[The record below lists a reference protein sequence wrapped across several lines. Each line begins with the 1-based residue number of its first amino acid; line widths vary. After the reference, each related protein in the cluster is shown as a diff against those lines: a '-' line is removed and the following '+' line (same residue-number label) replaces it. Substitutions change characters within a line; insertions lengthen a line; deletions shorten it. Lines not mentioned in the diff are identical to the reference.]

1 VFGREVRDAGE
12 IWREVALNVSFR
24 STPPV
29 LALVDAVFANP
40 LAASGVVAPGETL
53 THLSDRA
60 GHAGRVELWPLA
72 PSVDP
77 DPPEPWSVPADNLRA
92 HGAAQRLAE
101 ALAEWIAGQT
111 DGSAP
116 LESRGRKLRP
126 GDVLVLVRRRNA
138 FARALLR
145 ALKARG
151 VPLYAITNFAADTF
165 AEVVARFEFFALFDG
180 IVVSGTE
187 RLVKPGPA
195 IFQRLGERYGLDL
208 RHCLFVD
215 DVLANVEGARA
226 VGMTAHHFTSAERL
240 RAELVMHGLLPAGA
254 AA

>member
-1 VFGREVRDAGE
+1 MTASPTVVVFDIGHVLIEWDPRHLYRQIFAGDAARMEWFLREVCPPSWNLEQDRGRTWADGIAEATARHPGYADAIAAYRARWHEMVPGA
-12 IWREVALNVSFR
+12 I
-24 STPPV
+24 
-29 LALVDAVFANP
+29 
-40 LAASGVVAPGETL
+40 AASV
-53 THLSDRA
+53 
-60 GHAGRVELWPLA
+60 
-72 PSVDP
+72 
-77 DPPEPWSVPADNLRA
+77 
-92 HGAAQRLAE
+92 
-101 ALAEWIAGQT
+101 
-111 DGSAP
+111 
-116 LESRGRKLRP
+116 
-126 GDVLVLVRRRNA
+126 
-138 FARALLR
+138 ALLR

>member
-1 VFGREVRDAGE
+1 
-12 IWREVALNVSFR
+12 
-24 STPPV
+24 V
-29 LALVDAVFANP
+29 L
-40 LAASGVVAPGETL
+40 APGESL
-53 THLSDRA
+53 HHHADRA
-60 GHAGRVELWPLA
+60 GHAGSVELWPLA
-72 PSVDP
+72 VLP
-77 DPPEPWSVPADNLRA
+77 DVPPPDPWSVPERNL
-92 HGAAQRLAE
+92 GAANPMQHLAD
-101 ALAEWIAGQT
+101 ALADWIRRQT
-111 DGSAP
+111 DGSVP
-116 LESRGRKLRP
+116 LASRGRPLGP